1 MKTLKILNFIFIPIN
16 KILIRYNY
24 FLSATIRYRF
34 VSLEISIKDDFTINL
49 YKLGEKRKD
58 NTYDII
64 KIKNLIRYNYE

>member
-1 MKTLKILNFIFIPIN
+1 MKTLKILNYLFIPIN

-24 FLSATIRYRF
+24 CLSATIRYRF

-49 YKLGEKRKD
+49 YKLGKKSED

-64 KIKNLIRYNYE
+64 KIKNLIKYNYE